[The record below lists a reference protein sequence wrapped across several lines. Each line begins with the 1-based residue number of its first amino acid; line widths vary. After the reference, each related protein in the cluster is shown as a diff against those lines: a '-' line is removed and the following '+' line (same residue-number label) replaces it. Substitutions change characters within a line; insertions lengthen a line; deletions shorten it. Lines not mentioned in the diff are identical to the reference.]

1 MATGS
6 DTRRD
11 RIENTA
17 NFIEQREQFVKTY
30 RAICNLLNTNTFPM
44 FAKMVNIFFATEP
57 GLEFRPSFNFCRCVL
72 TIMDMDVGERVVTD
86 IPS

>member
-6 DTRRD
+6 DTRGG

-30 RAICNLLNTNTFPM
+30 RAICKYR
-44 FAKMVNIFFATEP
+44 AKFVKTY
-57 GLEFRPSFNFCRCVL
+57 
-72 TIMDMDVGERVVTD
+72 
-86 IPS
+86 

>member
-17 NFIEQREQFVKTY
+17 NFIEQREQLFVNTTTY
-30 RAICNLLNTNTFPM
+30 RAIC
-44 FAKMVNIFFATEP
+44 
-57 GLEFRPSFNFCRCVL
+57 
-72 TIMDMDVGERVVTD
+72 
-86 IPS
+86 

>member
-11 RIENTA
+11 RIENTD

-30 RAICNLLNTNTFPM
+30 RAICNFVKYKYLQNDF
-44 FAKMVNIFFATEP
+44 V
-57 GLEFRPSFNFCRCVL
+57 
-72 TIMDMDVGERVVTD
+72 VGHGSKTLQKLKYNL
-86 IPS
+86 